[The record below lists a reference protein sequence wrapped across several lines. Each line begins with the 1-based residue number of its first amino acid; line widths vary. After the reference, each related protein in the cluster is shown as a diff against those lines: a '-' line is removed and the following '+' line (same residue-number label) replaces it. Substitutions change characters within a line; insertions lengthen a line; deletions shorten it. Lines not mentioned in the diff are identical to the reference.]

1 MWTRFNLVLQFNCI
15 LKTIFIQ
22 YIYEKRKEL
31 KYVTEIKFKVS
42 EGKFKKFSTNMK
54 SFYFDIKEIQ
64 AFREEMREYRQTMSS
79 LMHTDIKQERNVENL
94 RIRVETLETKIK

>member
-1 MWTRFNLVLQFNCI
+1 M
-15 LKTIFIQ
+15 K
-22 YIYEKRKEL
+22 KRKEL

-42 EGKFKKFSTNMK
+42 EGKFKKILDQHEKAF
-54 SFYFDIKEIQ
+54 ILILKEIQ